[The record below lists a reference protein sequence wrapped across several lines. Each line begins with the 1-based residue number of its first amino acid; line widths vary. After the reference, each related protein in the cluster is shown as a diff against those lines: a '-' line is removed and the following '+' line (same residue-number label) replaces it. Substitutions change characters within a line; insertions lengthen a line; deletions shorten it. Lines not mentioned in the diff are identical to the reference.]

1 MATEPSTWVAAGDH
15 TGDRRGA
22 AFGAPSP
29 NWPFVD
35 GVDVAANGRAGT
47 VVAFGDSITDGFQ
60 SAVARPAGARDTRW
74 PDVLARRLVRAA
86 RPLSVVNEG
95 ISGNRVRLDALPSSP
110 EIFGPSGLSR
120 LDGDVLATAGVTD
133 AILLEGIN
141 DLGQTPPATAAQIIA
156 GLQQVVTRLQVAGV
170 RVHLGTLTPSGGYG
184 APTYGSPAADAIR
197 RTVDRWVRRSR
208 LPDTVVDFDAAVR
221 DPSQPGRLRPA
232 YDSGDHLHPNARGYR
247 AMGRAVRL
255 SALHGRRCA

>member
-1 MATEPSTWVAAGDH
+1 M
-15 TGDRRGA
+15 
-22 AFGAPSP
+22 
-29 NWPFVD
+29 
-35 GVDVAANGRAGT
+35 
-47 VVAFGDSITDGFQ
+47 
-60 SAVARPAGARDTRW
+60 
-74 PDVLARRLVRAA
+74 
-86 RPLSVVNEG
+86 
-95 ISGNRVRLDALPSSP
+95 
-110 EIFGPSGLSR
+110 
-120 LDGDVLATAGVTD
+120 
-133 AILLEGIN
+133 
-141 DLGQTPPATAAQIIA
+141 
-156 GLQQVVTRLQVAGV
+156 

>member
-1 MATEPSTWVAAGDH
+1 MA
-15 TGDRRGA
+15 RRPG
-22 AFGAPSP
+22 
-29 NWPFVD
+29 
-35 GVDVAANGRAGT
+35 
-47 VVAFGDSITDGFQ
+47 
-60 SAVARPAGARDTRW
+60 
-74 PDVLARRLVRAA
+74 RRLVRAA

-141 DLGQTPPATAAQIIA
+141 DLGQTPPATAAQVIA

-184 APTYGSPAADAIR
+184 APTYGSPAATPSAAR
-197 RTVDRWVRRSR
+197 STAGSAAAGCPTRWSTSTPRSATR
-208 LPDTVVDFDAAVR
+208 PSPVASARPTTAATTCT
-221 DPSQPGRLRPA
+221 PTPA
-232 YDSGDHLHPNARGYR
+232 ATAPWA
-247 AMGRAVRL
+247 AP
-255 SALHGRRCA
+255 CA